1 MESRSSLRQLHQQLG
16 DFSLPDHTGRA
27 GIGNGSRTHGL
38 SWHLPDKRAAPPLP
52 SLPPWA
58 ASSNQSTLSSGDSR
72 EESMEKEQGQLTRG
86 PPPGGWRKPRSYF
99 MAMKQLPS
107 KSPDADENQQDQ
119 ENDVPG
125 SDAPHQAMENQ
136 QAETE
141 SEERDDCNPSQ
152 SASVKQLANLRVD
165 SRSSI
170 DPTSEATLNEE
181 EDEPTSSGSGSET
194 NQQEDNRSP
203 IRGQFFRSWKKSS
216 STQDDDSSDSG
227 RWSPPPSNK
236 WKERAIMDPF
246 AKRRA
251 AGRFKSAQPPPRAL
265 SPPDRKSEP
274 PPPDQV
280 RGLPGVHSPP
290 NRPSELVRVKSPA
303 RPAVST
309 SPRPRAP
316 EHAPLNPLRLS
327 SADKRRAA
335 ALHRPVT
342 PLSAPSPP
350 PPLPIHSARAQ
361 ISLRDVSR
369 GSLACPGERQTEPED
384 NQEPVGFAALHRPRQ
399 FKAPSESRN
408 ATKQPKK
415 STMDALNEIKRK
427 REARRALQAKE
438 KRRVEKELR
447 EHGDDAGY
455 KFRRLIQQYR
465 DALPPSQQQQQQLQQ
480 LPPLSLSASI
490 RPPPTPTLLVDAAEA
505 PRLSVFIRK
514 RPLAKKELKA
524 KGYDIISCLFASE
537 DQQGTQSDTNAM
549 ALRRELVCHEP
560 KLRVDCSETLEN
572 HQFRFDGVFDEWQEN
587 SKVYD
592 ATVGPMVPY
601 LVSEATASG
610 DTTSL
615 TVFAYGQTG
624 SGKTYTM
631 KSIYRQAALDLFQ
644 QLDELKEA
652 SGRRSTRVSVG
663 VSFYEIYMN
672 SVNDLLNGRS
682 RVQLMEDG
690 DGAVQ
695 LPGLKELSATNA
707 DELLELVQLGEQA
720 RATSA
725 NAVHD
730 DSSRSHALLRVTL
743 YADNGPALARLS
755 MVDLAGS
762 ERASDTQSDKKS
774 TRMEGAEINKS
785 LLALKECVRALDRG
799 ATHIPFRQSKLT
811 QLLRDSFLSQNSKTI
826 MIATVSPW
834 SESCNHTLNT
844 LRYADRLKEIGA
856 AS

>member
-1 MESRSSLRQLHQQLG
+1 MESQSSLRQLHQQFG
-16 DFSLPDHTGRA
+16 DFSHTMVRSGSDNGGRSHV
-27 GIGNGSRTHGL
+27 INGNL
-38 SWHLPDKRAAPPLP
+38 ADKRAAPPLP

-58 ASSNQSTLSSGDSR
+58 ANSTQAVPNRRHSR
-72 EESMEKEQGQLTRG
+72 EENADNEQSLV
-86 PPPGGWRKPRSYF
+86 PSIGWRKPRPYF
-99 MAMKQLPS
+99 MTMKQLPS
-107 KSPDADENQQDQ
+107 KILDDENQEYH
-119 ENDVPG
+119 ENDETQG
-125 SDAPHQAMENQ
+125 GMLHQSIENQ
-136 QAETE
+136 LEPEQIEPC
-141 SEERDDCNPSQ
+141 DPNPSQ
-152 SASVKQLANLRVD
+152 NEKKRVSLRD
-165 SRSSI
+165 SKSSI
-170 DPTSEATLNEE
+170 DIATK
-181 EDEPTSSGSGSET
+181 DDDDGPTSSRSGSET
-194 NQQEDNRSP
+194 NQQEDKLPLNRSP
-203 IRGQFFRSWKKSS
+203 IRGQFLRSWKKNPNS
-216 STQDDDSSDSG
+216 QDDECNDSE
-227 RWSPPPSNK
+227 RWSPPLSNK

-246 AKRRA
+246 AKKRSRM
-251 AGRFKSAQPPPRAL
+251 KSVQPSPRA
-265 SPPDRKSEP
+265 
-274 PPPDQV
+274 Q
-280 RGLPGVHSPP
+280 SPP
-290 NRPSELVRVKSPA
+290 NQSEDQPRDKIHQLPRVLTPQRPSIP
-303 RPAVST
+303 VST
-309 SPRPRAP
+309 SPRPKAQ

-327 SADKRRAA
+327 SADKRRVF
-335 ALHRPVT
+335 RPVI

-350 PPLPIHSARAQ
+350 PLPISSRGR
-361 ISLRDVSR
+361 ISRDVSHDN
-369 GSLACPGERQTEPED
+369 LPPTESED
-384 NQEPVGFAALHRPRQ
+384 NQDSQYFPPFRRQ
-399 FKAPSESRN
+399 LKAPKANRN
-408 ATKQPKK
+408 LPKQPKK

-427 REARRALQAKE
+427 REARRAQQAVE
-438 KRRVEKELR
+438 KRRVEKELK

-465 DALPPSQQQQQQLQQ
+465 DALPPCQQPNQLQQ
-480 LPPLSLSASI
+480 LPQISLNASI
-490 RPPPTPTLLVDAAEA
+490 RPPPTPTRLVDAKEA

-524 KGYDIISCLFASE
+524 KGYDIISCLFAEEEISKN
-537 DQQGTQSDTNAM
+537 DSNSM
-549 ALRRELVCHEP
+549 ALFRRELVCHEP

-572 HQFRFDGVFDEWQEN
+572 HQFRFDGVFDELQEN
-587 SKVYD
+587 LKVYD

-601 LVSEATASG
+601 LVSEATATNE
-610 DTTSL
+610 TTSL

-631 KSIYRQAALDLFQ
+631 KSIYRQAAVDLFQ
-644 QLDELKEA
+644 QLHELKA
-652 SGRRSTRVSVG
+652 RVNVG

-672 SVNDLLNGRS
+672 SVNDLLNGRA

-695 LPGLKELSATNA
+695 LPGLKELPATSA

-743 YADNGPALARLS
+743 YADGNNSSALARLS

-785 LLALKECVRALDRG
+785 LLALKECIRALDRG

-826 MIATVSPW
+826 MIAAVSPC
-834 SESCNHTLNT
+834 SESSNHTLNT

-856 AS
+856 N

>member
-16 DFSLPDHTGRA
+16 DFSLSGHTMAAAVRSGS
-27 GIGNGSRTHGL
+27 GNGSRSHGL
-38 SWHLPDKRAAPPLP
+38 SWHLPDKRAPPPLP

-58 ASSNQSTLSSGDSR
+58 AQSNQQSVHQGDSR
-72 EESMEKEQGQLTRG
+72 EESTNPENGLLSGVLQ
-86 PPPGGWRKPRSYF
+86 PGGWRKPRPYF
-99 MAMKQLPS
+99 MAMKQLPP
-107 KSPDADENQQDQ
+107 KPDTDGHLQPHENDEQRDEPMHHFVENQQ
-119 ENDVPG
+119 EE
-125 SDAPHQAMENQ
+125 HELME
-136 QAETE
+136 
-141 SEERDDCNPSQ
+141 RYDPNPSQ
-152 SASVKQLANLRVD
+152 RMRVSTPPSWQEGTNFSVGNPKVIAAQD
-165 SRSSI
+165 E
-170 DPTSEATLNEE
+170 D
-181 EDEPTSSGSGSET
+181 DEPTSSGSGSDT
-194 NQQEDNRSP
+194 NQQEDRSP
-203 IRGQFFRSWKKSS
+203 IRGQFFRSWKKSPRMQGEDSAS
-216 STQDDDSSDSG
+216 SG
-227 RWSPPPSNK
+227 GWSPPASNK

-251 AGRFKSAQPPPRAL
+251 RVKSFQPPPRAQ
-265 SPPDRKSEP
+265 SPPCQTRELPQDRSYL
-274 PPPDQV
+274 DQPN
-280 RGLPGVHSPP
+280 GLTKVHSPP
-290 NRPSELVRVKSPA
+290 HQASKPSTPV
-303 RPAVST
+303 VST
-309 SPRPRAP
+309 SPRLKAS
-316 EHAPLNPLRLS
+316 EHTHLNPLRLS
-327 SADKRRAA
+327 SADKRRAQ
-335 ALHRPVT
+335 RPVT
-342 PLSAPSPP
+342 PLPAPSS
-350 PPLPIHSARAQ
+350 PLSNCIRSSRDKLPREESLHSLSYPEEQHA
-361 ISLRDVSR
+361 
-369 GSLACPGERQTEPED
+369 EPEKP
-384 NQEPVGFAALHRPRQ
+384 QEYVGFAALRHQRLN
-399 FKAPSESRN
+399 KASNPARGAKN
-408 ATKQPKK
+408 QPKR

-427 REARRALQAKE
+427 REVRRAQQAEE

-465 DALPPSQQQQQQLQQ
+465 DALPPGQQLQHHLQQ
-480 LPPLSLSASI
+480 LPLLSLSASI
-490 RPPPTPTLLVDAAEA
+490 RPPPTPTALATAADA

-537 DQQGTQSDTNAM
+537 DQSSKRDTNTM
-549 ALRRELVCHEP
+549 PLRRELVCHEP

-572 HQFRFDGVFDEWQEN
+572 HQFRFDGVFDELQEN
-587 SKVYD
+587 SRVYD

-601 LVSEATASG
+601 LVSEAIASD

-631 KSIYRQAALDLFQ
+631 KSIYRQAATDLFH
-644 QLDELKEA
+644 QLDELKE
-652 SGRRSTRVSVG
+652 SSSRRSSRVAVG

-695 LPGLKELSATNA
+695 LPGLKELPATSS

-743 YADNGPALARLS
+743 YSQDNSNGPALARLS

-785 LLALKECVRALDRG
+785 LLALKECIRALDRG

-826 MIATVSPW
+826 MIATVSPC

-844 LRYADRLKEIGA
+844 LRYADRLKEIGSA
-856 AS
+856 G

>member
-1 MESRSSLRQLHQQLG
+1 MVH
-16 DFSLPDHTGRA
+16 RA
-27 GIGNGSRTHGL
+27 
-38 SWHLPDKRAAPPLP
+38 
-52 SLPPWA
+52 
-58 ASSNQSTLSSGDSR
+58 DSR
-72 EESMEKEQGQLTRG
+72 EESADYDQGTLPSV

-99 MAMKQLPS
+99 MAMKQLPP
-107 KSPDADENQQDQ
+107 KLVDADQHQRYQ
-119 ENDVPG
+119 ENDDPTQG
-125 SDAPHQAMENQ
+125 PLQREMENQ
-136 QAETE
+136 QLEPELA
-141 SEERDDCNPSQ
+141 SPRNPNPSQ
-152 SASVKQLANLRVD
+152 NASVKKAASLQLEISA
-165 SRSSI
+165 SI
-170 DPTSEATLNEE
+170 DTAQKASLHE
-181 EDEPTSSGSGSET
+181 EDDDPTSSGSGSET
-194 NQQEDNRSP
+194 NQQEERSP
-203 IRGQFFRSWKKSS
+203 LHRSPLRGQFFRPWKKGSKM
-216 STQDDDSSDSG
+216 QGGHDDDSISSG
-227 RWSPPPSNK
+227 GWSPPASNK

-251 AGRFKSAQPPPRAL
+251 RVTSVQPPPKAQSPPDPPPRELTRAQ
-265 SPPDRKSEP
+265 SPPDR
-274 PPPDQV
+274 V
-280 RGLPGVHSPP
+280 RSPP
-290 NRPSELVRVKSPA
+290 TPA
-303 RPAVST
+303 AST
-309 SPRPRAP
+309 SPRMKAP
-316 EHAPLNPLRLS
+316 EHPQLNPLRLS
-327 SADKRRAA
+327 SADIRRAA
-335 ALHRPVT
+335 ARHHPVT
-342 PLSAPSPP
+342 PVSTPSSP
-350 PPLPIHSARAQ
+350 PPLPLHSARGR
-361 ISLRDVSR
+361 ISRDTSR
-369 GSLACPGERQTEPED
+369 ESLGHSGGLQNDPEPA
-384 NQEPVGFAALHRPRQ
+384 GLAALRRVRHA
-399 FKAPSESRN
+399 KETGSAHN
-408 ATKQPKK
+408 GKKHPKR
-415 STMDALNEIKRK
+415 STVDALNDIKRK
-427 REARRALQAKE
+427 REARRALQAEE
-438 KRRVEKELR
+438 KRRVQKELR

-465 DALPPSQQQQQQLQQ
+465 DALPPNQQQQQPQQ
-480 LPPLSLSASI
+480 LPPLSLSSSI
-490 RPPPTPTLLVDAAEA
+490 RPPPTPTILVNAADA

-537 DQQGTQSDTNAM
+537 DQDSKSDENS
-549 ALRRELVCHEP
+549 LFRRELVCHEP

-572 HQFRFDGVFDEWQEN
+572 HEFRFDGVFDEWQEN

-601 LVSEATASG
+601 LVSEATATG

-644 QLDELKEA
+644 QLDEMRESA
-652 SGRRSTRVSVG
+652 SRRSLRITVG

-695 LPGLKELSATNA
+695 LPGLKELPASSA

-743 YADNGPALARLS
+743 YAEGKTNGPALARLS

-785 LLALKECVRALDRG
+785 LLALKECIRALDRG

-826 MIATVSPW
+826 MIATVSPC
-834 SESCNHTLNT
+834 SDSCNHTLNT

>member
-1 MESRSSLRQLHQQLG
+1 MPASSTLRLSDTSPHDMDSRSSLRQLHQQLG
-16 DFSLPDHTGRA
+16 DFSLTGHA
-27 GIGNGSRTHGL
+27 MVGSLRTHDGRNGL
-38 SWHLPDKRAAPPLP
+38 SWHLQDKRATPPLP

-58 ASSNQSTLSSGDSR
+58 GSNQTSQKRRDSR
-72 EESMEKEQGQLTRG
+72 EENTETHFPSVPQ
-86 PPPGGWRKPRSYF
+86 PAGWKKPRPYF
-99 MAMKQLPS
+99 MQLKQLDARV
-107 KSPDADENQQDQ
+107 PDAGENQQCH
-119 ENDVPG
+119 ENDEPEILQSTEKQQTELEPQDQNARVKKLASPRAG
-125 SDAPHQAMENQ
+125 S
-136 QAETE
+136 
-141 SEERDDCNPSQ
+141 
-152 SASVKQLANLRVD
+152 K
-165 SRSSI
+165 SSI
-170 DPTSEATLNEE
+170 ETKVNE

-194 NQQEDNRSP
+194 NQQEVRSP
-203 IRGQFFRSWKKSS
+203 QRRPPLRGQFFRCWKKNAP
-216 STQDDDSSDSG
+216 DDDNNED
-227 RWSPPPSNK
+227 WSPPPSNK

-251 AGRFKSAQPPPRAL
+251 RMKSVPPPPRTQ
-265 SPPDRKSEP
+265 SPPELP
-274 PPPDQV
+274 PPG
-280 RGLPGVHSPP
+280 RLTELPKVQSPIK
-290 NRPSELVRVKSPA
+290 RSSELKSSSRESSA
-303 RPAVST
+303 SI
-309 SPRPRAP
+309 SPRPKA
-316 EHAPLNPLRLS
+316 EHGPLNPLRLS

-335 ALHRPVT
+335 LHRPVT
-342 PLSAPSPP
+342 PSSPP
-350 PPLPIHSARAQ
+350 RILHSDRDRIHRE
-361 ISLRDVSR
+361 VSR
-369 GSLACPGERQTEPED
+369 DSLTEERKQD
-384 NQEPVGFAALHRPRQ
+384 NESVKLNRQ
-399 FKAPSESRN
+399 RQVKEINLSR
-408 ATKQPKK
+408 KPKK
-415 STMDALNEIKRK
+415 STMNALDEIKRK
-427 REARRALQAKE
+427 REARRAQQAEE

-455 KFRRLIQQYR
+455 KFRRLIRQYR
-465 DALPPSQQQQQQLQQ
+465 DALPPNQQQQQTLQQ
-480 LPPLSLSASI
+480 LPLLSLTASI
-490 RPPPTPTLLVDAAEA
+490 QPPPTPTTLVDAAKA

-514 RPLAKKELKA
+514 RPLAKKELKK
-524 KGYDIISCLFASE
+524 KGYDIVSCLFASDDE
-537 DQQGTQSDTNAM
+537 KNDNTM
-549 ALRRELVCHEP
+549 RLRRELVCHEP

-587 SKVYD
+587 SKIYD
-592 ATVGPMVPY
+592 ATVGPMIPY
-601 LVSEATASG
+601 LVSEATGSS

-631 KSIYRQAALDLFQ
+631 KSIYRQAAVDLFHHLEEVQ
-644 QLDELKEA
+644 TSSRKA
-652 SGRRSTRVSVG
+652 RITAG

-695 LPGLKELSATNA
+695 LMGLKELPATNA
-707 DELLELVQLGEQA
+707 DELLELVQRGEQA

-743 YADNGPALARLS
+743 YAEGNNDAALARLS

-762 ERASDTQSDKKS
+762 ERASDTQSDKKN

-785 LLALKECVRALDRG
+785 LLALKECIRALDRG

-826 MIATVSPW
+826 MIATISPC

-856 AS
+856 AN